1 MPVKPTHAATG
12 VVIDKASWRLLTDEP
27 LYSLRFIDREGTD
40 ELAAVVRVE
49 DLDWFVEMPR
59 PLSLGLVAWRA
70 PRHVWVV
77 AVGYRLHP
85 GFGGDKGGVF
95 HLDPR
100 RAEDATLLRKL
111 VTRDTLTAIFLSAD
125 TGLHYTVPVPLAPD
139 QLHGWRSALARLN
152 TAGTPELLDDG
163 QTFEAACAAFGACY
177 TLDDVM
183 SGRVGVAK

>member
-1 MPVKPTHAATG
+1 MKPTATG

-49 DLDWFVEMPR
+49 DIDWFVGTPR

-70 PRHVWVV
+70 PQRIRVV

-100 RAEDATLLRKL
+100 RAEDAALLRKL
-111 VTRDTLTAIFLSAD
+111 VARDTLTAIFLSAG
-125 TGLHYTVPVPLAPD
+125 TELHYTVPVPLAPD
-139 QLHGWRSALARLN
+139 QLQDWRMAVSRLD
-152 TAGTPELLDDG
+152 AAETPEAQSDE
-163 QTFEAACAAFGACY
+163 QTFDSACAEFDACY
-177 TLDDVM
+177 TLDDVLG
-183 SGRVGVAK
+183 GRVGMAK

>member
-49 DLDWFVEMPR
+49 ELDWFVGMPR

-100 RAEDATLLRKL
+100 RAEDVALLRKF

-125 TGLHYTVPVPLAPD
+125 TGLA
-139 QLHGWRSALARLN
+139 LHRPGPARARPIARLAIGPR
-152 TAGTPELLDDG
+152 TAQYRGD
-163 QTFEAACAAFGACY
+163 AGA
-177 TLDDVM
+177 
-183 SGRVGVAK
+183 SR

>member
-1 MPVKPTHAATG
+1 MKPTATG

-49 DLDWFVEMPR
+49 DLDWFVDTPR
-59 PLSLGLVAWRA
+59 PLSLGLVVWRA
-70 PRHVWVV
+70 PQRVRVV

-85 GFGGDKGGVF
+85 GFGSDKGGVF

-100 RAEDATLLRKL
+100 RAEDAALLRKL
-111 VTRDTLTAIFLSAD
+111 VARDTLTAIFLSAD

-139 QLHGWRSALARLN
+139 QLQDWRMAVSRLDA
-152 TAGTPELLDDG
+152 AGTPEAQSDE
-163 QTFEAACAAFGACY
+163 QTFDSACAEFDACH
-177 TLDDVM
+177 TLDDIL
-183 SGRVGVAK
+183 SGRAGMAK